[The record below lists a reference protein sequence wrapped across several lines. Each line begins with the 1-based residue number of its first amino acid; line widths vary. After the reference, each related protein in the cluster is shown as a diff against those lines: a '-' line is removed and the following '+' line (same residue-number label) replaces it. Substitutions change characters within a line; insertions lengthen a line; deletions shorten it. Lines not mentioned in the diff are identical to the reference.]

1 MNLRIGI
8 CGAQGTGKTT
18 LAKAVS
24 EQLDIPY
31 MDAAVGAFLKDI
43 GVDLSND
50 RMPAIERMKT
60 QLEVA
65 KYIDE
70 ITGDNRE
77 FITDRTPIDVLAYS
91 MEIALRHHHD
101 DGVIK
106 IFDQIR
112 AVCRKSLFSNLN
124 SIFLLRPGVP
134 LTSEDYKREQ
144 RGSLAPFSVQTID
157 TLMLGCFMDSR
168 SMQNKGM
175 NTMHIIS
182 DDTVDLDA
190 RIQAVLLGV
199 DMLFEKNLEPCCVL
213 N

>member
-31 MDAAVGAFLKDI
+31 MDAAVGDFLKGI

-70 ITGDNRE
+70 ITGDNRD
-77 FITDRTPIDVLAYS
+77 FITDRTPIDVMAYS
-91 MEIALRHHHD
+91 MEIALRHSQD
-101 DGVIK
+101 EGVIE

-112 AVCRKSLFSNLN
+112 AVCDQSLFSNLN
-124 SIFLLRPGVP
+124 SIFLLRPGVS

-157 TLMLGCFMDSR
+157 TLMLGCFMDCR

-182 DDTVDLDA
+182 DNTVDLDD
-190 RIQAVLLGV
+190 RVQAVLLGV
-199 DMLFEKNLEPCCVL
+199 DMLFELNMEPCCIL
-213 N
+213 H